1 MVTAHASLCAFL
13 RSRIPSRFLRLIQT
27 DLANIYASSAFLK
40 ALILPFR
47 VLDRSLL
54 PALLLIVCGSEK
66 LSRKKFRKSAKS
78 LDKLYYAMYSIMH
91 KEV

>member
-13 RSRIPSRFLRLIQT
+13 RSRIPSRFLRLIQI

-66 LSRKKFRKSAKS
+66 TVKKKIQKVSKIA
-78 LDKLYYAMYSIMH
+78 
-91 KEV
+91 